1 MWMTNKNWKEHSQ
14 KRSVKRNTEWDDNE
28 TVNIYTFT
36 VSDWPRITSPCIF
49 PIAVRSI
56 DCWKSIWLVIKECVP
71 LDLLYFYFTFE
82 KVKRTPYIAH
92 TLLTVRSNEA
102 KQTQCRTEDAP
113 VWEPHHHH
121 NGWHAAT
128 TLLYSYGR
136 AFRIQYE
143 LCMRFTMMSASHET
157 LLMRLLLRFMRVR
170 LQWMLRNAQK
180 FGITRFC
187 TLLTIDRHTCRRVS
201 AGRGPSSMWSMHFIL
216 PLDLSSIKYVCGQWS
231 LHSIFIF
238 V

>member
-1 MWMTNKNWKEHSQ
+1 M
-14 KRSVKRNTEWDDNE
+14 
-28 TVNIYTFT
+28 VNIYIYS
-36 VSDWPRITSPCIF
+36 VSLGLTSHHNEYSQSLSDRSIVGNQFGLWSKSAYRLICCIF
-49 PIAVRSI
+49 ISHL
-56 DCWKSIWLVIKECVP
+56 KKQE
-71 LDLLYFYFTFE
+71 
-82 KVKRTPYIAH
+82 RTPSIAR
-92 TLLTVRSNEA
+92 TLLTFRSNEA
-102 KQTQCRTEDAP
+102 KQTRRTLLCVDAEDAP
-113 VWEPHHHH
+113 VWESHHHH

-136 AFRIQYE
+136 AFGIQYE

-187 TLLTIDRHTCRRVS
+187 TLLTIARHTCRRVC
-201 AGRGPSSMWSMHFIL
+201 AGRAPNSMRSMHFIL
-216 PLDLSSIKYVCGQWS
+216 PLDLSSINYVCGQWS
-231 LHSIFIF
+231 LNSIFIL